1 MRLLIVAIIVG
12 LFQFGNFASAAQ
24 AVNGR
29 VASEDIP
36 LNLRAGPGLDFAV
49 LDMLPDG
56 TELVITGRSEDA
68 EWLEVRT
75 QDDLLTGW
83 VFAEYVTVFTD
94 LDHLPMTSGPL
105 SFTNLITGITD
116 HAHDIYQRG
125 QTLGNRPDVF
135 AKVGDS
141 ITVSNHMLHPIG
153 EGHYDL
159 DEYNYLQPVI
169 DYFSHE
175 SVRQG
180 NAFTNTSVAAGVG
193 WNAAAVLLPKFAD
206 PSQCQADESPLACE
220 YRIIQPAWALIMFG
234 TNDVGYV
241 PEVDFQHNLERIVQI
256 STDMGVVPVLSTIP
270 PRVGYEEAV
279 VRFNQIVREVARE
292 NAIPLWDYHYAMAA
306 YAETSL
312 TFDGVHPSMPA
323 RGHDDVA
330 IFREA
335 NLPYG
340 YVLRNLSALHVL
352 DALWHEIVLEDRS

>member
-1 MRLLIVAIIVG
+1 MRLLLGAIIAG
-12 LFQFGNFASAAQ
+12 LLQIGNLAAQ
-24 AVNGR
+24 AADGR
-29 VASEDIP
+29 VASGEIP
-36 LNLRAGPGLDFAV
+36 LNLRAGPGLNYTV
-49 LDMLPDG
+49 LDLLPDG
-56 TELVITGRSEDA
+56 TELIISGRSRDA
-68 EWLEVRT
+68 NWLEVST
-75 QDDLLTGW
+75 LDTLLSGW
-83 VFAEYVTVFTD
+83 VFAEYVTVLID
-94 LDHLPMTSGPL
+94 LDALPMTSSPL
-105 SFTNLITGITD
+105 NFTNLISGITD
-116 HAHDIYQRG
+116 HAREIYEQGQR
-125 QTLGNRPDVF
+125 LGNRPNVF

-159 DEYNYLQPVI
+159 DAFDYLQPVI
-169 DYFSHE
+169 DYFSKE
-175 SVRQG
+175 NVRQG

-193 WNAAAVLLPKFAD
+193 WNAAAVLIPSFAD
-206 PSQCQADESPLACE
+206 SAQCLPDESPLVCE

-241 PEVDFQHNLERIVQI
+241 PEIDYQHNLERIVQI
-256 STDMGVVPVLSTIP
+256 SIDMGVVPVLSTIP

-279 VRFNQIVREVARE
+279 VRFNQIVREVARKYE
-292 NAIPLWDYHYAMAA
+292 IPLWDYYYAMAA
-306 YAETSL
+306 YRETSL

-352 DALWHEIVLEDRS
+352 DALWHEIVLEGR